1 MEKEQQIKAS
11 ARRKQ
16 WVEINNVG
24 GSKQYNQWNQKL
36 FIESSMK
43 LISCKLNRSRRK
55 KKGEKTLIINVSL
68 EKGTLLTDT
77 TDIKSKIRKYCELLY
92 ANAFENLD
100 EIMNSLNNT
109 NYSNLSYKK
118 YKTLTTTYHLKKLNL
133 YLKTSSQRQLQ
144 AERASLVNSVKC

>member
-1 MEKEQQIKAS
+1 MELQHD
-11 ARRKQ
+11 
-16 WVEINNVG
+16 
-24 GSKQYNQWNQKL
+24 
-36 FIESSMK
+36 
-43 LISCKLNRSRRK
+43 RSRRK